1 MILNIKCIKFSY
13 RSDVMKNY
21 LVIAFLFLCLVVSSC
36 AKKQTVAPEDEEYQD
51 QVEQISD
58 LDSALLEPEEF
69 SKEPSLRGVE
79 FEQKISLG
87 TVYFSFDSSKIP
99 DNVLRILKEN
109 VKYLKANPN
118 LNVVVEGHCDE
129 RGTIEYN
136 LALGQK
142 RAVKVKEY
150 YVQLGIAPNRIA
162 TISYGEEM
170 PQDNRHNEA
179 GWAKNRR
186 AETKVIR

>member
-1 MILNIKCIKFSY
+1 
-13 RSDVMKNY
+13 MKNY
-21 LVIAFLFLCLVVSSC
+21 LVLAFLFLCLVVSSC
-36 AKKQTVAPEDEEYQD
+36 AKKQTVAPEDETFED
-51 QVEQISD
+51 QAQEISD
-58 LDSALLEPEEF
+58 LDAALLEPEEF
-69 SKEPSLRGVE
+69 SKEPSLRGAE

-99 DNVLRILKEN
+99 DSVLRILKEN
-109 VKYLKANPN
+109 VKYLKANPS
-118 LNVVVEGHCDE
+118 LNVVIEGHCDE

-150 YVQLGIAPNRIA
+150 YVQLGISPNRIA

-170 PQDNRHNEA
+170 PQDPRHNEA
-179 GWAKNRR
+179 GWEKNRR
-186 AETKVIR
+186 AETKVIK

>member
-1 MILNIKCIKFSY
+1 
-13 RSDVMKNY
+13 MKNY
-21 LVIAFLFLCLVVSSC
+21 LVLAFLFLCLVVSSC
-36 AKKQTVAPEDEEYQD
+36 AKKQTVAPEDETFED
-51 QVEQISD
+51 QAQEISD
-58 LDSALLEPEEF
+58 LDAALLEPEEF
-69 SKEPSLRGVE
+69 SKEPSLRGAE

-99 DNVLRILKEN
+99 DSVLRILKEN
-109 VKYLKANPN
+109 VKYLKANPS
-118 LNVVVEGHCDE
+118 LNVVIEGHCDE

-150 YVQLGIAPNRIA
+150 YVQLGISPNRIA

-170 PQDNRHNEA
+170 PQDPRHNEA

-186 AETKVIR
+186 AETKVIK

>member
-1 MILNIKCIKFSY
+1 
-13 RSDVMKNY
+13 MKKY
-21 LVIAFLFLCLVVSSC
+21 LVFTFLFLCLIVCSC
-36 AKKQTVAPEDEEYQD
+36 AKKQTVGGEDETFQD
-51 QVEQISD
+51 QMDQISD

-69 SKEPSLRGVE
+69 SKEPSIRGAE

-99 DNVLRILKEN
+99 DSVIRILKEN
-109 VKYLKANPN
+109 VKYLKANPSV
-118 LNVVVEGHCDE
+118 NVVVEGHCDE

-150 YVQLGIAPNRIA
+150 YVQLGISPNRIA

-186 AETKVIR
+186 AETKVIK

>member
-1 MILNIKCIKFSY
+1 
-13 RSDVMKNY
+13 MKNY
-21 LVIAFLFLCLVVSSC
+21 LVLAFLFLCLVVSSC
-36 AKKQTVAPEDEEYQD
+36 AKKQTVAPDDETYEDQTQE
-51 QVEQISD
+51 ISD
-58 LDSALLEPEEF
+58 LDAALLEPEEF
-69 SKEPSLRGVE
+69 SKEPSLRGAE

-99 DNVLRILKEN
+99 ENVLRILKEN
-109 VKYLKANPN
+109 VKYLKANPD
-118 LNVVVEGHCDE
+118 LNVVIEGHCDE

-150 YVQLGIAPNRIA
+150 YVQMGISPNRIA

-186 AETKVIR
+186 AETKVIK

>member
-1 MILNIKCIKFSY
+1 
-13 RSDVMKNY
+13 MKNY
-21 LVIAFLFLCLVVSSC
+21 LVVAFLFLCLVISAC
-36 AKKQTVAPEDEEYQD
+36 AKKQNVAPEDETYAD
-51 QVEQISD
+51 QTQEISD

-69 SKEPSLRGVE
+69 SKEPSIRGVE

-109 VKYLKANPN
+109 VKYLKANPS

-186 AETKVIR
+186 AETKVIK